1 MVIPTVSNSVGYS
14 STGNLPGT
22 ASIKNEKLAS
32 DSSQSSEFAKEA
44 EVGKSS
50 EDVSVQDITKRTNE
64 MNQMMA
70 ALNTDLRF
78 SVHDKTQQLM
88 VQMVDSI
95 KNKVIKEFPPH
106 EFLDMVAKIRDYVG
120 MILDKKV

>member
-14 STGNLPGT
+14 STGNVPGT
-22 ASIKNEKLAS
+22 TSIKNEKLSS
-32 DSSQSSEFAKEA
+32 DSSQLSEVAKGV

-50 EDVSVQDITKRTNE
+50 EDVSAQDITKRTNE